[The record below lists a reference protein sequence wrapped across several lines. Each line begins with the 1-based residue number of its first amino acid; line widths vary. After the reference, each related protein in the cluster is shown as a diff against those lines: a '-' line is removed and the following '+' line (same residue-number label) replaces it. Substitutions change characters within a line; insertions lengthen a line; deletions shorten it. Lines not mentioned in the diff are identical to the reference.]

1 MQGPSPGP
9 STQGPP
15 LHELPADCT
24 ARVLAFVPV
33 TTLPGTLR
41 ALRLTCT
48 AWNAALLR
56 DDALWHALIVRLGG
70 ASSCAQSASPST
82 RRSARLIRPASH
94 LLREAYA
101 SLIRRTDALHHA
113 TACAGQD
120 AKHLTARVLS
130 RLHSDWEPVID
141 DRISP
146 LYGVTLL
153 TEVCKGRCAEGH
165 LCGAAAWLLE
175 HGVASAHVANADGL
189 SPLIVAAA
197 RGMPRLVRLLLAHGA
212 DARAA
217 GSGRFRLLGSR
228 RTVAGRHSAREWVG
242 VILAAEAALHAGPGS
257 PQGAAARRATA
268 QLRECERLLSG
279 PEADE
284 RGGDARV

>member
-1 MQGPSPGP
+1 MQGP
-9 STQGPP
+9 QGPP

-33 TTLPGTLR
+33 TTLPSTLR

-48 AWNAALLR
+48 SWNAALLR

-70 ASSCAQSASPST
+70 ASSAQCASPSA
-82 RRSARLIRPASH
+82 RRSARLVRPASD

-101 SLIRRTDALHHA
+101 SLVRRTDALHHA

-120 AKHLTARVLS
+120 AKHLTVRVLS
-130 RLHSDWEPVID
+130 RLHTNWEPVIE

-146 LYGVTLL
+146 VYGVTLL

-197 RGMPRLVRLLLAHGA
+197 RGMPRLVRLLLTHGA

-242 VILAAEAALHAGPGS
+242 VILAAEAALQAGPGS

-268 QLRECERLLSG
+268 QLRECERLLSE
-279 PEADE
+279 PDADDQCS
-284 RGGDARV
+284 GDARG